1 MCESPTVHKWW
12 ITSAEFELPSLSV
25 SPLSSQG
32 WARAAK
38 MAGFEEGVSD
48 EEKVHIAAKFTT
60 HSPPGV
66 FNEVVNNVWL
76 QSPQGRGGPYIFTV

>member
-1 MCESPTVHKWW
+1 
-12 ITSAEFELPSLSV
+12 
-25 SPLSSQG
+25 
-32 WARAAK
+32 

-76 QSPQGRGGPYIFTV
+76 QSPQGRGGTYIFTV